1 MAVDFTEGALGKSVF
16 RFAVPLLGASLIQ
29 LLYSA
34 VDVLFAGNVLGAAGH
49 HPLSGA
55 REGGEGARG

>member
-34 VDVLFAGNVLGAAGH
+34 VDVLFAGNVLGAAGMAA
-49 HPLSGA
+49 LGA
-55 REGGEGARG
+55 SSLVA